1 VISGQTDNAGRVD
14 LPINT
19 QGTNLQEKYVNVSV
33 VEGAATCK
41 SPSTNPMA
49 TSENVTINGI
59 AFLKETGQEG
69 AAGNFY
75 DWIGYSTTK
84 GNACISLTLILHS
97 TNPGNYPTPPPT
109 YDKTAESAIFST
121 IMSTYANH

>member
-1 VISGQTDNAGRVD
+1 M
-14 LPINT
+14 
-19 QGTNLQEKYVNVSV
+19 QEKYIDVSV

-41 SPSTNPMA
+41 SPSSSPMA

-69 AAGNFY
+69 AAGNIY

-84 GNACISLTLILHS
+84 GSACISLTLVLHS
-97 TNPGNYPTPPPT
+97 TNPDNYVTPPPV
-109 YDKTAESAIFST
+109 YDKTAESAVFPA
-121 IMSTYANH
+121 IMSTYANQ